1 MAKVQ
6 LKEPAPVVE
15 LNKMEQHEKNRILYS
30 DLEGRYV
37 ATYTNAALSKNSLS
51 APRIHGSPIFLAGPH
66 VWSTLVSFS
75 ELQCSYYKEFNFIE
89 QFFLDHQEVAAHYL
103 WEICWPH
110 YF

>member
-37 ATYTNAALSKNSLS
+37 STYTNAALSKNSLS
-51 APRIHGSPIFLAGPH
+51 APRIHGSPLLTAGPCTNRLWQ
-66 VWSTLVSFS
+66 VFQLFR
-75 ELQCSYYKEFNFIE
+75 CSYFIE
-89 QFFLDHQEVAAHYL
+89 FTFLLMPNLASRALVVV
-103 WEICWPH
+103 
-110 YF
+110 